1 MPPKSELCG
10 IFINQTSQAQSC
22 SLGKCSDLRGISS
35 LAAKVSDIHRV
46 YDDDTTQEQRTW
58 NQTDCTKLAAPD
70 DIHMM
75 IIAVMLWNFQ
85 MTRGRCCGHRM
96 SARVCKFSTIW
107 QNFIPVPHIY

>member
-22 SLGKCSDLRGISS
+22 SFGKCSDLRGISS

-46 YDDDTTQEQRTW
+46 YDDDTPQEQRTW
-58 NQTDCTKLAAPD
+58 TQTNCTTLAAPD
-70 DIHMM
+70 DIYMM

-85 MTRGRCCGHRM
+85 MTRDRCCGHRM